1 MAKNIY
7 TIPVPR
13 EMLQRMDRSSSP
25 AHIGKLR
32 NAVDFV
38 TPIGTPVLAAAEG
51 IVTQINDDFYVGGPD
66 ASYWFFTNFI
76 TIRHSNG
83 EFSRY
88 DHLDY
93 QSSKV
98 KLNQKVLAG
107 DEISKVGMT
116 GYTYI
121 PHLHFQVY
129 VYTGYNIW
137 TDFETIEIKDFKNI
151 LYSFLDKLGNSSCS
165 RRRSDPSVILEF
177 FLSINYYIK
186 INSFFMMRC
195 RVKYSEKD
203 RIIHYVKK
211 YYIAIS

>member
-1 MAKNIY
+1 MMAKNNY
-7 TIPVPR
+7 AIPVPMQ
-13 EMLQRMDRSSSP
+13 MLQRIDRSSSP

-93 QSSKV
+93 KSSKV

-107 DEISKVGMT
+107 EEISKVGMT

-137 TDFETIEIKDFKNI
+137 TDFETIEIKDFKNM
-151 LYSFLDKLGNSSCS
+151 L
-165 RRRSDPSVILEF
+165 
-177 FLSINYYIK
+177 
-186 INSFFMMRC
+186 
-195 RVKYSEKD
+195 
-203 RIIHYVKK
+203 
-211 YYIAIS
+211 